1 MKNKDPKTQIENDE
15 TPVIAS
21 YNENDYKD
29 PETKKTLAISN
40 FMDKILSDDESLFG
54 ESNT

>member
-1 MKNKDPKTQIENDE
+1 MTQIENDE
-15 TPVIAS
+15 TPVIES

-29 PETKKTLAISN
+29 PETKKAFAISN
-40 FMDKILSDDESLFG
+40 FMGKILSDDESLFG